1 MALMCSGRNGWQ
13 SRAATRL
20 GAKLDWVL
28 VWLAG
33 VSIMKVLP
41 QSPNAHAL
49 LPLHLP
55 LQVQQQQQRIE
66 AYYAA
71 RQQHKF
77 SCLQI

>member
-1 MALMCSGRNGWQ
+1 MALMCSGRKGWQ
-13 SRAATRL
+13 NRAATRL
-20 GAKLDWVL
+20 GARLDWVL

-49 LPLHLP
+49 LPPNLP
-55 LQVQQQQQRIE
+55 LQVQQQQRIE

>member
-1 MALMCSGRNGWQ
+1 MALMCSGRKGWQ

-20 GAKLDWVL
+20 RARLDWVL

-33 VSIMKVLP
+33 VLIMKVLP
-41 QSPNAHAL
+41 QSPNAHAP
-49 LPLHLP
+49 LPPNLP

>member
-1 MALMCSGRNGWQ
+1 
-13 SRAATRL
+13 
-20 GAKLDWVL
+20 
-28 VWLAG
+28 
-33 VSIMKVLP
+33 MKVLP

-49 LPLHLP
+49 LPPYLLLH
-55 LQVQQQQQRIE
+55 VQQQQQRIE

>member
-1 MALMCSGRNGWQ
+1 MALMCSGRKGWQ

-20 GAKLDWVL
+20 GARLDWVL

-33 VSIMKVLP
+33 VSVMKVLP

-49 LPLHLP
+49 LPPNLLLH
-55 LQVQQQQQRIE
+55 VQQQQQRIE